1 VADLLLVRAGR
12 NSVVKSIGLGV
23 VVAAAFLIFADSAS
37 AADARVK
44 VALLDGAPV
53 YHWRVF
59 KSRYSDDIDRALVLR
74 EFKRRGF
81 TLPDKF
87 VEEALQQEI
96 TEKYSGDKTKLE
108 RSLQRA
114 GMTMGNYRQFV
125 AEELMLQALP
135 VFIARHS
142 KDDDSPTARAKWI
155 ASLREG
161 ANIKLLR

>member
-1 VADLLLVRAGR
+1 VAALCLVRIGR
-12 NSVVKSIGLGV
+12 NPVVKSISLGAV
-23 VVAAAFLIFADSAS
+23 VSAAFLIFADSAC

-87 VEEALQQEI
+87 VEKALQQEI
-96 TEKYSGDKTKLE
+96 AEKYNGDKTMLE

-114 GMTMGNYRQFV
+114 GMTMGNYRQFL

-135 VFIARHS
+135 IFIARHS
-142 KDDDSPTARAKWI
+142 KDGDSPAARAKWI

>member
-1 VADLLLVRAGR
+1 M
-12 NSVVKSIGLGV
+12 KSISIGAV
-23 VVAAAFLIFADSAS
+23 VSAAFFIFADSAG

-44 VALLDGAPV
+44 VAHLDGAPV

-81 TLPDKF
+81 TLPGKF

-96 TEKYSGDKTKLE
+96 TEKYDGDKTKLE

-114 GMTMGNYRQFV
+114 GMTMADYRQFL

-135 VFIARHS
+135 AFIAKHS
-142 KDDDSPTARAKWI
+142 KDGDSPAARAKWI

>member
-1 VADLLLVRAGR
+1 
-12 NSVVKSIGLGV
+12 VKSISLGAV
-23 VVAAAFLIFADSAS
+23 VSAAFLIFADSAC

-87 VEEALQQEI
+87 VEEALQREI
-96 TEKYSGDKTKLE
+96 TEKYNGDKTKLE

-114 GMTMGNYRQFV
+114 GMTMGDYRQFL
-125 AEELMLQALP
+125 AEELSLQALP
-135 VFIARHS
+135 AFIARHS
-142 KDDDSPTARAKWI
+142 KDDDSPATRAKWI
-155 ASLREG
+155 ASLRKG
-161 ANIKLLR
+161 ANVKLLR

>member
-1 VADLLLVRAGR
+1 M
-12 NSVVKSIGLGV
+12 
-23 VVAAAFLIFADSAS
+23 
-37 AADARVK
+37 K

-59 KSRYSDDIDRALVLR
+59 KSRYSDDIDRGLVLR

-81 TLPDKF
+81 ALPDKF

-96 TEKYSGDKTKLE
+96 TEKYDRDKTKFE

-114 GMTMGNYRQFV
+114 GMTMGNYRQFL
-125 AEELMLQALP
+125 AEELVLHALP
-135 VFIARHS
+135 VFVAKHPGGH
-142 KDDDSPTARAKWI
+142 DSPAARAKWV

>member
-1 VADLLLVRAGR
+1 
-12 NSVVKSIGLGV
+12 VKSISLG
-23 VVAAAFLIFADSAS
+23 ATALAAFLVFADSAG

-44 VALLDGAPV
+44 VALLDGMPV

-81 TLPDKF
+81 TLPEKY
-87 VEEALQQEI
+87 VEGVLQEEI
-96 TEKYSGDKTKLE
+96 TGKYNGDQKKLE

-114 GMTMGNYRQFV
+114 GMTIGYYRQFL
-125 AEELMLQALP
+125 AEEMILAAWP
-135 VFIARHS
+135 VFLARHL
-142 KDDDSPTARAKWI
+142 KDGDSPAARAKWI
-155 ASLREG
+155 ASLRAG

>member
-1 VADLLLVRAGR
+1 
-12 NSVVKSIGLGV
+12 VKSISLGAV
-23 VVAAAFLIFADSAS
+23 VSAAFLIFADSAC

-44 VALLDGAPV
+44 IALLDGAPV

-59 KSRYSDDIDRALVLR
+59 KSRYSDDIDHALVLR

-87 VEEALQQEI
+87 VEKALQQEI
-96 TEKYSGDKTKLE
+96 TEKYDGDKTKFE

-114 GMTMGNYRQFV
+114 GMTMRNYRQFL

-135 VFIARHS
+135 VFVAKHPGGH
-142 KDDDSPTARAKWI
+142 DSPAARAKWI

-161 ANIKLLR
+161 ANIKLLQ

>member
-1 VADLLLVRAGR
+1 
-12 NSVVKSIGLGV
+12 VKSISLGAV
-23 VVAAAFLIFADSAS
+23 VSAAFLIFADSVC

-87 VEEALQQEI
+87 VEKALQQEI
-96 TEKYSGDKTKLE
+96 AEKYNGDKTNLE

-114 GMTMGNYRQFV
+114 GMTMVITGNSSPRNSCYR
-125 AEELMLQALP
+125 LCPYLS
-135 VFIARHS
+135 RS
-142 KDDDSPTARAKWI
+142 TRTATIRP
-155 ASLREG
+155 LRG
-161 ANIKLLR
+161 QNGLLRYAKGQTSKYYDDKCIVGSVA

>member
-1 VADLLLVRAGR
+1 M
-12 NSVVKSIGLGV
+12 KSISL
-23 VVAAAFLIFADSAS
+23 VAVLSAASLIFADSTC

-53 YHWRVF
+53 YRWRVF

-81 TLPDKF
+81 TLSDKF
-87 VEEALQQEI
+87 VEKALQQEI
-96 TEKYSGDKTKLE
+96 AEKYNGDKTNLE
-108 RSLQRA
+108 RSLQRED
-114 GMTMGNYRQFV
+114 MTIGNYRQFLS
-125 AEELMLQALP
+125 EELMLQALP
-135 VFIARHS
+135 VFIAKHS
-142 KDDDSPTARAKWI
+142 GGHDSPAARAKWI

>member
-1 VADLLLVRAGR
+1 MK
-12 NSVVKSIGLGV
+12 SVSLGAIASV
-23 VVAAAFLIFADSAS
+23 AFLVFADSAE

-87 VEEALQQEI
+87 VEKALQRKI
-96 TEKYSGDKTKLE
+96 TEKYNGDKTNLE
-108 RSLQRA
+108 RSLQQA
-114 GMTMGNYRQFV
+114 GKTMGDYRQFL
-125 AEELMLQALP
+125 AEEMILAALP
-135 VFIARHS
+135 VFVARHS
-142 KDDDSPTARAKWI
+142 KDGDSPATRAEWI

-161 ANIKLLR
+161 ANIKLVR